1 MIKLILLVT
10 ILFTSYLFSNEI
22 NIFTST
28 KKISILENSNIYID
42 KNNKKFEY
50 IRKLPNNKFIKNNK
64 KFLNFSYSHDSI
76 WLKFSVENK
85 SSNRISKYLVIKNQF
100 VDTISLYTLKKDN
113 KYTVKTK
120 GTLHEIN
127 YERKTLNYF
136 FNINLKSNEK
146 KIYYIKIHSISSPV
160 FFSLNI
166 MDKDVYYEEELI
178 HQVILASV
186 FGALFILIIYNA
198 FIYLFTKDSIYLYYT
213 AMIFFTAFNHLSYT
227 DMNRYILSK
236 TLYQYDIFFALYY
249 LLAINIFVMLFF
261 NKFLKLSKYKI
272 IYTLFNLNYF
282 MIFCIFL
289 STLFGYYPIDYVVN
303 FSVYIMVSVFLIA
316 LYTLYKKENNAKY
329 IVIGWGFYTLG
340 TINFALFVLG
350 YDSMLYEYK
359 YFYEITLLLEAII
372 FSVALA
378 NKLNTTEQL
387 KAQLNT
393 NEILTKELHHRVK
406 NNMQLIISMYR
417 LKLSKYSNID
427 INNSLNEIELTIQSM
442 SKTHEML
449 YSNNDLKYIN
459 TKEYINDLLS
469 KIKAIN
475 SQEITIIQDIE
486 DSLNVEQSLYIGIVL
501 NELVTNS
508 FKYAF
513 ENAKGIINIKLSRQN
528 NKYILII
535 EDDGVGFDI
544 NKTTNSF
551 GLEVVKILIKDKLK
565 GKYIFSNKNG
575 SHFKI
580 IF

>member
-1 MIKLILLVT
+1 MNKIILLVT
-10 ILFTSYLFSNEI
+10 IFFNSFLFSNEVSI
-22 NIFTST
+22 ST
-28 KKISILENSNIYID
+28 NTPNLSILNYAKIYID
-42 KNNKKFEY
+42 QNHKGFNYIKKLDNSNFKQ
-50 IRKLPNNKFIKNNK
+50 IDN
-64 KFLNFSYSHDSI
+64 KFLNLSYTKNDI
-76 WLKFSVENK
+76 WLKFSIKNISSK
-85 SSNRISKYLVIKNQF
+85 SISKYLVIKNQF
-100 VDTISLYTLKKDN
+100 IDTLCLYYIDN
-113 KYTVKTK
+113 NTYTMKTK

-127 YERKTLNYF
+127 YDRKTLNF
-136 FNINLKSNEK
+136 FFDINLKSNEK
-146 KIYYIKIHSISSPV
+146 KIYYLQIHSISSPI

-166 MDKDVYYEEELI
+166 MDKELYYEEELI

-213 AMIFFTAFNHLSYT
+213 AMIFFTALNHLSYT

-236 TLYQYDIFFALYY
+236 TLYQYDIFLALYY
-249 LLAINIFVMLFF
+249 LLLINIFVMLFF
-261 NKFLKLSKYKI
+261 TKFLKLEKYKI
-272 IYTLFNLNYF
+272 IYNLFRLNYLI
-282 MIFCIFL
+282 IFCIFL
-289 STLFGYYPIDYVVN
+289 STLVDYYPMDLVVN
-303 FSVYIMVSVFLIA
+303 FSVYIILSVFLIA
-316 LYTLYKKENNAKY
+316 LYTLYKKENNAKF

-350 YDSMLYEYK
+350 YNSMLYEYK
-359 YFYEITLLLEAII
+359 YFYEVTLLLEAII

-417 LKLSKYSNID
+417 LKLAKYSNVD

-459 TKEYINDLLS
+459 TKDYINDLLS

-475 SQEITIIQDIE
+475 HKDITINQDIQD
-486 DSLNVEQSLYIGIVL
+486 SLDVEKSIYIGIII

-513 ENAKGIINIKLSRQN
+513 INNQGFISIRMFQEN
-528 NKYILII
+528 NKHILIV
-535 EDDGVGFDI
+535 EDSGIGFDI
-544 NKTTNSF
+544 NKSTNSF
-551 GLEVVKILIKDKLK
+551 GLEVVKIIIKDKLK
-565 GKYIFSNKNG
+565 GKYIFSSKNG
-575 SHFKI
+575 SYFEI

>member
-10 ILFTSYLFSNEI
+10 IFFNSYLYSNITII
-22 NIFTST
+22 NKDIRD
-28 KKISILENSNIYID
+28 ISILKNTKIYID
-42 KNNKKFEY
+42 TKNKDFKY
-50 IRKLPNNKFIKNNK
+50 IRQLPNNSFKKINK
-64 KFLNFSYSHDSI
+64 DFLNLSYIDHNI
-76 WLKFSVENK
+76 WLKFSLINN
-85 SSNRISKYLVIKNQF
+85 SSKDISKYLVIKNQF
-100 VDTISLYTLKKDN
+100 IDTISLYTLKKDN

-120 GTLHEIN
+120 GTLHENN
-127 YERKTLNYF
+127 YDKKTLNF
-136 FNINLKSNEK
+136 FFEINLQKNEK
-146 KIYYIKIHSISSPV
+146 IDFYIKLQSKSSPI

-213 AMIFFTAFNHLSYT
+213 VMIFFTALNHLSYT

-249 LLAINIFVMLFF
+249 LLFINLFVMLFF
-261 NKFLKLSKYKI
+261 NKFLKLEKYKT
-272 IYTLFNLNYF
+272 IYNLFRLNYLI
-282 MIFCIFL
+282 IFCIFL

-303 FSVYIMVSVFLIA
+303 FSVYIIVSVFLIA

-329 IVIGWGFYTLG
+329 IVIGWGFYTIG

-350 YDSMLYEYK
+350 YNSILYEYK
-359 YFYEITLLLEAII
+359 YFYEVTLLLEAII

-387 KAQLNT
+387 KTQLNT

-417 LKLSKYSNID
+417 LKLAKYSNID

-513 ENAKGIINIKLSRQN
+513 ENVKGIINIKLSSQN